1 MLKPIAC
8 LCCMGL
14 FIATA
19 AWADSDAARVFEQA
33 RQGIKAETAAQA
45 KYEEWR
51 TEKETLSAEI
61 RDLKA
66 TDAWLEFQI
75 RKYRTYVSE
84 QQKVLAELARRKQET
99 TRLRRELEPFLET
112 IVRRLEEA
120 VAADLP
126 FLGEERTRRIAFLKR
141 SLADYHLGLGE
152 KLRRVLEA
160 LRVEAE
166 YGRTVERTEET
177 LDLNGTQT
185 RVRLLRLGRIALFY
199 QSGDGAVGIW
209 DAESGDWRQLDAT
222 YALTLRHACDMAE
235 RKRAVE
241 LLALPVSR
249 PTPVR
254 TQPAVLPAQGEDQ

>member
-1 MLKPIAC
+1 MLKRIVI
-8 LCCMGL
+8 LCCLGL
-14 FIATA
+14 LIPAGVC
-19 AWADSDAARVFEQA
+19 ADSDVARVFEQA

-45 KYEEWR
+45 KYDGWSA
-51 TEKETLSAEI
+51 EKERLSGEI

-66 TDAWLEFQI
+66 TDAWLDFQI
-75 RKYRTYVSE
+75 RKYKTYVSE
-84 QQKVLAELARRKQET
+84 QQKVLAELARRKEET
-99 TRLRRELEPFLET
+99 IRLRRELEPFLET
-112 IVRRLEEA
+112 IVRSLEEA

-126 FLGEERTRRIAFLKR
+126 FLQEERARRIDFLKQ
-141 SLADYHLGLGE
+141 SLADYHIGLGE

-177 LDLNGTQT
+177 LDLNGTKT

-199 QSGDGAVGIW
+199 LSGDGTAGIW
-209 DAESGDWRQLDAT
+209 DAEAKNWRQLDPA

-241 LLALPVSR
+241 LLGLPVSR

-254 TQPAVLPAQGEDQ
+254 TQHAAVSAQGEKQ